1 LERTQE
7 EGDEGM
13 TQVEEGVEVSA
24 SYTMSDENGNLIA
37 SSETDGPMVF
47 VIGKGAVLPAI
58 EEAVIG
64 RKAGDR
70 LEFEVPPERAF
81 GLHRPELVFE
91 SPRANLPPGVDV
103 QPGAQ
108 LFSGMGDRPKFSLRV
123 VKETENGVLLDGNH
137 PLAGRTLRISLHVT
151 GVRRPAA
158 METMLNQQL
167 DLRCGERK

>member
-1 LERTQE
+1 
-7 EGDEGM
+7 M
-13 TQVEEGVEVSA
+13 TRVETGVEVSA
-24 SYTMSDENGNLIA
+24 RFTMSDENGKLIA
-37 SSETDGPMVF
+37 SSEADGPMVF
-47 VIGKGAVLPAI
+47 VIGKDAVLPAI

-64 RKAGDR
+64 HSAGDR
-70 LEFEVPPERAF
+70 LELEVPPERAF

-91 SPRANLPPGVDV
+91 SPRANLPPGMEV

-137 PLAGRTLRISLHVT
+137 PLAGRTLRISLHVIA
-151 GVRRPAA
+151 VRRPAA

-167 DLRCGERK
+167 DLYRGDRNQ